1 MENLAMHHIFLSE
14 VVEDLPYALSVQM
27 HIDNEYVQCMN
38 QFEVFQL
45 VLYEPWQQLSIQQ

>member
-1 MENLAMHHIFLSE
+1 MHHIFLSE